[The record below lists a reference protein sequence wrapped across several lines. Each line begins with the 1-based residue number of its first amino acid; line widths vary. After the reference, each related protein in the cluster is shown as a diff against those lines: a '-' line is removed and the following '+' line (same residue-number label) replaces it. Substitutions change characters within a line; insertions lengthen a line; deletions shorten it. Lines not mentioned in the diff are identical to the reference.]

1 MLINILLQVPKT
13 VTCRKIMKMAQ
24 KEIQLLHNLVQKL
37 DEKSF
42 DLDAWKKQTL
52 LFLTRIFG
60 QQHTIVSLINDLK
73 YDYSSW
79 NLRDATGNEKSDDPV
94 KMQAK
99 EILEAAILEVETLG
113 LPEKEQSSEKL
124 WEYLEEELTGKQLKE
139 IKSILD
145 SGDENKLE
153 RVESIMGT
161 LEKENLANILS
172 RLLTGV

>member
-1 MLINILLQVPKT
+1 
-13 VTCRKIMKMAQ
+13 MAQ
-24 KEIQLLHNLVQKL
+24 KEILLLNKLLHKL
-37 DEKSF
+37 EDKSF
-42 DLDAWKKQTL
+42 DLEAWKKQTL

-60 QQHTIVSLINDLK
+60 QQHIIVSLINDLK

-99 EILEAAILEVETLG
+99 EILEAAILELETLG
-113 LPEKEQSSEKL
+113 LPERAKSTDQL

-145 SGDENKLE
+145 SSDENKLE
-153 RVESIMGT
+153 KITSVLSA
-161 LEKENLANILS
+161 LEKENLANILA
-172 RLLTGV
+172 RLLNS

>member
-1 MLINILLQVPKT
+1 
-13 VTCRKIMKMAQ
+13 MAQ
-24 KEIQLLHNLVQKL
+24 KEIQLLNSLLLKL
-37 DEKSF
+37 EEKSF

-60 QQHTIVSLINDLK
+60 QQHPIVNLINELK

-94 KMQAK
+94 KMQAR
-99 EILEAAILEVETLG
+99 EILEAAILELETLG
-113 LPEKEQSSEKL
+113 LPEQAKSNEKF

-153 RVESIMGT
+153 KITSIIGD
-161 LEKENLANILS
+161 LEKENLVNILS
-172 RLLTGV
+172 RLLIS